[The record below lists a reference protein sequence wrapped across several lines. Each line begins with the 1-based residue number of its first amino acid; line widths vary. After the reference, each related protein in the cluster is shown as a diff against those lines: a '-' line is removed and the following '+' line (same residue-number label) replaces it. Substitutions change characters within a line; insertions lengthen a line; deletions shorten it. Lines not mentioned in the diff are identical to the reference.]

1 MDDYNIVSLQESSN
15 EWVARLT
22 NLLTPCVL
30 DGVRAMVKESIA
42 LCAES
47 GEQEKYLMTFQNF
60 LSRVPKWSD
69 EIVET
74 EVERIRTQ
82 SACEYLA
89 DLITCVHIIQ
99 LKALTCIRVG
109 QKQKSINIDVPK
121 LNTFIHKVYIHLA
134 RKLFSNVYL
143 FEANIAPLQVQRN
156 NREIELITKDCIMEA
171 VRESIPV
178 NSILRAYLDETEEET
193 LEAVEEKTADV
204 AAVVDAPATEAT
216 AVATPGNVNVDTAE
230 AAVISHV
237 DLDGELGVGP
247 ADSAAVAGSAAG
259 PEVAQTIKFS
269 DIDETQSTDKVIS
282 NTVAPKDI
290 DTLER
295 ISDANHQRRKEEEL
309 LDALDDDDSGEDRIQ
324 IMEPSAGEQ
333 ITLDIETL

>member
-60 LSRVPKWSD
+60 LSRVPKWSE

-204 AAVVDAPATEAT
+204 VDVVVDGPASEAT
-216 AVATPGNVNVDTAE
+216 AVATPGNVDVDTAE

-247 ADSAAVAGSAAG
+247 AASAAV

-295 ISDANHQRRKEEEL
+295 ISDANHQKRKEEEL
-309 LDALDDDDSGEDRIQ
+309 LDALDDDSGEDRIQ
-324 IMEPSAGEQ
+324 FMEPSAGEQ